1 MLYYKTLMKEIEEGR
16 NKWKDFSCL
25 WIGRINMLK
34 CPYYSKRLQIQ
45 CNPPM
50 KMPTFFTET
59 EQAILKSVYNHRI
72 SWIAKSI

>member
-34 CPYYSKRLQIQ
+34 YPCYSKQSADSMQSL
-45 CNPPM
+45 
-50 KMPTFFTET
+50 
-59 EQAILKSVYNHRI
+59 
-72 SWIAKSI
+72 

>member
-34 CPYYSKRLQIQ
+34 CPYYSKQSADSTI
-45 CNPPM
+45 PM

-59 EQAILKSVYNHRI
+59 EQAS
-72 SWIAKSI
+72 